1 MIMPGI
7 WRNQYGYSDPT
18 AAVAIIRA
26 DRDLYLR
33 KKKAERDKN
42 SLKQGNAGKKGAL
55 LV

>member
-18 AAVAIIRA
+18 AAVAILRA

-33 KKKAERDKN
+33 KKKAERNNN
-42 SLKQGNAGKKGAL
+42 SLKQGKTGKKGAL